1 MQITQVESFPIEVP
15 LSRAQQGDGKGY
27 HNTTRLTRIRT
38 DAGLTGYGFADHEVD
53 AEAVGQ
59 LLVGEDPFAIERHL
73 EAGLEHW
80 YGAENALWDIV
91 GKAAG
96 LPLHRLLGSY
106 RDQILL
112 YLTCVWP
119 GAPNQ
124 TDVTPRQQAED
135 VRRYAERG
143 YRAVKFRA
151 WRPDPMEDVEAVRL
165 IRELVGGRERMEV
178 MIDRTGQYSGS
189 TWDYDTALRVA
200 RALEEVD
207 ATWLEEPF
215 ARGDTELHARLRAET
230 RIAITGGEHQP
241 PEVYP
246 GYLRDES
253 FDIVQPHCA
262 GVLST
267 LKKIAGMIE
276 QFGAACIFHGSH
288 GMNLVGSLQL
298 AATIRTCRTQEHV
311 YTTPPLSPEESWS
324 PLNALVK
331 SETLFALKD
340 GYVQIPQAPGLGLEV
355 DEEAID
361 RYRVST

>member
-1 MQITQVESFPIEVP
+1 MNITQVESFRVEVP
-15 LSRAQQGDGKGY
+15 LSAAQRRGGY
-27 HNTTRLTRIRT
+27 YNTTGITRVRT
-38 DAGLTGYGFADHEVD
+38 DAGITGYGFSDHAMD
-53 AEAVGQ
+53 TEAIGQ
-59 LLVGEDPFAIERHL
+59 ILVGEDPLAIERHL
-73 EAGLEHW
+73 EAGLDQW
-80 YGAENALWDIV
+80 YGAENALWDIA

-96 LPLHRLLGSY
+96 MPLHQLLGAY
-106 RDQILL
+106 RDRILL

-119 GAPNQ
+119 GAPDQ
-124 TDVTPRQQAED
+124 TDVTPRQQAEE

-143 YRAVKFRA
+143 YRAVKIRA
-151 WRPDPMEDVEAVRL
+151 WRPDPLEDVEAVRL

-178 MIDRTGQYSGS
+178 MIDRTGQYSGT

-215 ARGDTELHARLRAET
+215 ARGDVELHARLRAET

-241 PEVYP
+241 SEVYP
-246 GYLRDES
+246 GYLRGGA

-267 LKKIAGMIE
+267 LKKIAGAVE
-276 QFGAACIFHGSH
+276 LFGAECIFHGSH

-311 YTTPPLSPEESWS
+311 YTTPPLLPEESWS

-331 SETLFALKD
+331 EDALFAVAE
-340 GYVQIPQAPGLGLEV
+340 GYVQIPQGPGLGIEV
-355 DEEAID
+355 DEEAIE
-361 RYRVST
+361 RYRVEG

>member
-1 MQITQVESFPIEVP
+1 MKITEVESFRVEVP
-15 LSRAQQGDGKGY
+15 LTEAQRRMRYYNASGV
-27 HNTTRLTRIRT
+27 TRIRT
-38 DAGLTGYGFADHEVD
+38 DAGITGYGFNDVD

-59 LLVGEDPFAIERHL
+59 ILVGGDPFAIEHHL
-73 EAGLEHW
+73 EAGLDRW

-96 LPLHRLLGSY
+96 LPLHRLMGAY
-106 RDQILL
+106 RGRIPL

-119 GAPNQ
+119 GAADQ
-124 TDVTPRQQAED
+124 TDVTPQQQAED
-135 VRRYAERG
+135 VRRYAEHG
-143 YRAVKFRA
+143 YRAVKFRS

-178 MIDRTGQYSGS
+178 MIDRTGQYSGQ
-189 TWDYDTALRVA
+189 TWDYDTALKVA
-200 RALEEVD
+200 RALEAVD

-215 ARGDTELHARLRAET
+215 ARGDIERHARLRAET

-246 GYLRDES
+246 GYLRGEA

-262 GVLST
+262 GVFST
-267 LKKIAGMIE
+267 LKRIAGMVE
-276 QFGAACIFHGSH
+276 AFGPACIFHGSH

-298 AATIRTCRTQEHV
+298 AATIRTCRMQELV
-311 YTTPPLSPEESWS
+311 YTTPPALPEEAWA

-331 SETLFALKD
+331 GETLYTVKD
-340 GYVQIPQAPGLGLEV
+340 GYVQIPRAPGLGIEV
-355 DEEAID
+355 DEEAME
-361 RYRVST
+361 RYRVDG